1 MKTIITRK
9 VYIYENY
16 YCYYENSS
24 IQETCT
30 ISYIKPI
37 DLVIIRYELNF
48 NVQNEQSNLT
58 KVKFTSPTL
67 RVKKKTILQLNLKKR
82 TKLDKQTTQ
91 KKIMLILKKSSNQL
105 NLHQYP
111 TNKILQTNFTQNQ
124 QPSPLMPPLSASIAI
139 TCCHQKKNS
148 SVGHVQLFQ
157 VTHVFYKL
165 EVYQLYQKIIKF
177 SCIVTSKF
185 ATQQNVGKFCY
196 WPLLI

>member
-67 RVKKKTILQLNLKKR
+67 RVKKKTILQLNLKKEN
-82 TKLDKQTTQ
+82 QTRQTNYTEENNANSE
-91 KKIMLILKKSSNQL
+91 KIIQLIESTLISNQQDFVNKFYIKSATVSSHATIVCFDRDNML
-105 NLHQYP
+105 P
-111 TNKILQTNFTQNQ
+111 PKKKILQLDMCSCFK
-124 QPSPLMPPLSASIAI
+124 QPMFSI
-139 TCCHQKKNS
+139 NW
-148 SVGHVQLFQ
+148 
-157 VTHVFYKL
+157 
-165 EVYQLYQKIIKF
+165 KF
-177 SCIVTSKF
+177 ISCIKKL
-185 ATQQNVGKFCY
+185 QNFHV
-196 WPLLI
+196 L